1 MRLATYDDGTIDGQL
16 VVVSRDLQ
24 RLVDARPIAPN
35 LLTALRR
42 WHSVETPLRAL
53 NHRLDDGHRE
63 DAVPFDPARC
73 LAPLPRAPQWCD
85 GSAFLNHGRLMDLA
99 FGKPPIPD
107 FDTIPVMYQG
117 ASDDFLGPQ
126 ADVPFV
132 TEADGIDFEGEFG
145 VIVDEVAMATPAALC
160 GRHIRLVVQI
170 NDWSLRTIGA
180 REVRTGFGFLQAK
193 PSTSFAPIAVTPDEL
208 GEAWCDE
215 RVDMKLGIWRNG
227 EPIGTA
233 SGREMA
239 FSFADLIAYAAKT
252 RRLTAAT
259 IIGSGTVSNA
269 DRSVGSSCLAEVR
282 AIEMLDHRA
291 ARTPFLKFGDRVSM
305 QARFGDGRDG
315 PFGRIDQKV
324 VRADE
329 HDETAPPHR
338 CSPDRGGM

>member
-1 MRLATYDDGTIDGQL
+1 MKLATYDDGTMDGQL

-24 RLVDARPIAPN
+24 QAADARAIAPN

-42 WHSVETPLRAL
+42 WQSVEVPLRAL
-53 NHRLDDGHRE
+53 NERLDDGRAD
-63 DAVPFDPARC
+63 DAMPFDPARC

-99 FGKPPIPD
+99 FDKPPIPD
-107 FDTIPVMYQG
+107 FETIPVMYQG
-117 ASDDFLGPQ
+117 ASDDLLGPQ

-132 TEADGIDFEGEFG
+132 TEVDGIDFEGEFG
-145 VIVDEVAMATPAALC
+145 VIVDEVVMATPATDC
-160 GRHIRLVVQI
+160 CMRIRLLVQI
-170 NDWSLRTIGA
+170 NDWSLRNPGA
-180 REVRTGFGFLQAK
+180 REAPPGFGFLQAK

-208 GEAWCDE
+208 GDAWRDE
-215 RVDMKLGIWRNG
+215 RVDMQLGIWRNG
-227 EPIGTA
+227 ERIGAA

-239 FSFADLIAYAAKT
+239 FSFADLIAHAAKT
-252 RRLTAAT
+252 RRLTAGT

-282 AIEMLDHRA
+282 AIEMVDHGA

-305 QARFGDGRDG
+305 QARFADGRDG

-329 HDETAPPHR
+329 RHESVAPSR
-338 CSPDRGGM
+338 SSDRGSM